1 MEGFNCIQGVVKDIT
16 PRHVYISEIL
26 RRYPWKKDNA
36 MYIYRNKNVMA
47 IIVKCT
53 DVQNQQQQG
62 YRRETAE
69 SMKCEIAV
77 FIGTSSIHKQ
87 RMTITVTVL

>member
-1 MEGFNCIQGVVKDIT
+1 
-16 PRHVYISEIL
+16 
-26 RRYPWKKDNA
+26 
-36 MYIYRNKNVMA
+36 MA

-53 DVQNQQQQG
+53 DVQKQQQQG